1 MKIMKAYIKP
11 ITKASELGVQ
21 ELIAVSLPVDPDQ
34 TIDTQWT
41 REEEEELN
49 FWGEEEY

>member
-1 MKIMKAYIKP
+1 MKAYIKP

-21 ELIAVSLPVDPDQ
+21 ELIAASLPVDSS
-34 TIDTQWT
+34 TSIDTQWT
-41 REEEEELN
+41 REQEEELN